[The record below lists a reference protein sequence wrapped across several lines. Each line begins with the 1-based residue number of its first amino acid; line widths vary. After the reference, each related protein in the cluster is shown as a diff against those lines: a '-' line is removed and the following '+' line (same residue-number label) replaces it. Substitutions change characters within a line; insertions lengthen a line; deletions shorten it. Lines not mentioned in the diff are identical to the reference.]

1 MKRFTDTEKWA
12 DNWFMNL
19 SPVFKTVW
27 LLIVDKCDHAGIF
40 EANPRLIA
48 FLIGSEVDTA
58 SFLNATNGRVVEFK
72 PDKWFIKPFIKFQ
85 YGIEL
90 NPENSAHAGVIK
102 RLKEHGLECP
112 VLVRGYKG
120 ATKGLTVPSIGAQDK
135 DKDKDKDKAQEV
147 YSPESRVALH
157 WLNEKSGK
165 RFRESES
172 SLAPINA
179 RLKESGVD
187 IAGVR
192 KMISRQCELWK
203 GTRMQEYLRPETL
216 FGKEKFNGYYAA
228 KDLPVN
234 HEDKKIQP
242 HQQNGY

>member
-1 MKRFTDTEKWA
+1 MSSLYIR
-12 DNWFMNL
+12 
-19 SPVFKTVW
+19 VKTGFYTHKKTIRLKVKLGNDALW
-27 LLIVDKCDHAGIF
+27 LP
-40 EANPRLIA
+40 PRLWAWAAENQPDGNLAGYSAEEIA
-48 FLIGSEVDTA
+48 ELIGYASNAQAMLQALKDSGFVDVSGIIHDWGEHNGYHEIFSIRAKKAADARWNKEKAPTPPKEDCGKGKGNGEKHC
-58 SFLNATNGRVVEFK
+58 LKDAT
-72 PDKWFIKPFIKFQ
+72 
-85 YGIEL
+85 
-90 NPENSAHAGVIK
+90 
-102 RLKEHGLECP
+102 
-112 VLVRGYKG
+112 
-120 ATKGLTVPSIGAQDK
+120 SI
-135 DKDKDKDKAQEV
+135 

-157 WLNEKSGK
+157 WLNEKSDK

-203 GTRMQEYLRPETL
+203 DTRMQEYLRPETL

-234 HEDKKIQP
+234 HEDKKTQP
-242 HQQNGY
+242 VQQNGF